1 MGQTQGGAVFL
12 GDLVTLMPFYRFLV
26 LHFMLEDVK
35 LSYLSTSS
43 LCVLL
48 FKIFRECEL
57 ALSKGV
63 QF

>member
-35 LSYLSTSS
+35 LSYLST
-43 LCVLL
+43 
-48 FKIFRECEL
+48 
-57 ALSKGV
+57 
-63 QF
+63 